1 MAKEDDLVENE
12 NKRRN
17 KMIDYEKIRQR
28 EVHRINEES
37 KQAALQ
43 EHKIRVVRMIK
54 DERKTNNVNAEIT
67 WETIK

>member
-1 MAKEDDLVENE
+1 MAEEDVSAENK

-43 EHKIRVVRMIK
+43 QHRIQVVRIIK
-54 DERKTNNVNAEIT
+54 DKRKDHSVNAEIK

>member
-1 MAKEDDLVENE
+1 MAEEDVSAENK

-17 KMIDYEKIRQR
+17 KIIDYEKIRQR

-43 EHKIRVVRMIK
+43 EHRIRVVRMIK
-54 DERKTNNVNAEIT
+54 DERKIRNVNAEIK
-67 WETIK
+67 WETIQ

>member
-1 MAKEDDLVENE
+1 MVEEDVSAENK

-28 EVHRINEES
+28 EVNRINEES
-37 KQAALQ
+37 KQAALKQ
-43 EHKIRVVRMIK
+43 HKIRVVRMVK
-54 DERKTNNVNAEIT
+54 NPTKTHNVNAEIK